1 MIKNLIIKFGRT
13 LLDIIT
19 ILSFITAIGYSIAI
33 MFTQD
38 FTAGLATLIGFFIV
52 IFLSFFLIYL
62 IIDIRD
68 ALVKNNQHKD
78 D

>member
-1 MIKNLIIKFGRT
+1 MIKNLIIKIGRT

-19 ILSFITAIGYSIAI
+19 ILSFISAIGYSIAI
-33 MFTQD
+33 MLTQD
-38 FTAGLATLIGFFIV
+38 FAVGLASLIGFFTV

-78 D
+78 N